1 MAPRRKFRCRVTGAV
16 AGLPNPLKTACT
28 LRVWRQLRRFFQRL
42 SRFHI
47 FLLLSKAVTQKRIRR
62 RNLNWALG
70 MMISSI
76 LPTIGEEKAA
86 ERIAVC
92 CNPWLTTLLGIALPD
107 QRELPHSFHL
117 KYAE

>member
-1 MAPRRKFRCRVTGAV
+1 
-16 AGLPNPLKTACT
+16 
-28 LRVWRQLRRFFQRL
+28 
-42 SRFHI
+42 
-47 FLLLSKAVTQKRIRR
+47 
-62 RNLNWALG
+62 

-76 LPTIGEEKAA
+76 LPIIGEEKAA
-86 ERIAVC
+86 EGIAVC